1 MSFIHSN
8 RCIRLTVV
16 VLAILGIAGCVSGD
30 MSDLEKQVSKIMS
43 KPGGRLEPLPEIK
56 PYEAYV
62 YESGKSGARN
72 PFKRFYVVEQSLAIE
87 ESEGPVDDGLTEE
100 MRNEI
105 QNRNREELEGF
116 ELDSIKMV
124 GTLQNEDNHW
134 GIVLDPGGIVHRV
147 KTGNYIGL
155 NIGKIT
161 SIQEEQIEVRE
172 IIKDNSGRYGERK
185 ALLPLQSKCFKLNKR
200 HDNNNQI

>member
-62 YESGKSGARN
+62 YESGKSEARN

-105 QNRNREELEGF
+105 QNRNREELERF

-134 GIVLDPGGIVHRV
+134 GILLDPGGIVHRV

-185 ALLPLQSKCFKLNKR
+185 ALLPLTE
-200 HDNNNQI
+200 

>member
-8 RCIRLTVV
+8 RYIRLTIVP
-16 VLAILGIAGCVSGD
+16 LAILSIAGCVSGD
-30 MSDLEKQVSKIMS
+30 MSDLEKQVSEIMS

-134 GIVLDPGGIVHRV
+134 GIVLDPDGIVHRV
-147 KTGNYIGL
+147 KSGNYIGL

-161 SIQEEQIEVRE
+161 SIEEEQIEVRE
-172 IIKDNSGRYGERK
+172 IIKDNSGRYGERQ
-185 ALLPLQSKCFKLNKR
+185 ALLPL
-200 HDNNNQI
+200 IE

>member
-1 MSFIHSN
+1 MSFIHLN
-8 RCIRLTVV
+8 RRIRLTIV

-62 YESGKSGARN
+62 YESGKSEARN

-134 GIVLDPGGIVHRV
+134 GIVIDPDGIVHRV

-172 IIKDNSGRYGERK
+172 IIKDNSGRYGERQ
-185 ALLPLQSKCFKLNKR
+185 ALLPLTE
-200 HDNNNQI
+200 

>member
-8 RCIRLTVV
+8 RYIRLTIV

-62 YESGKSGARN
+62 YESGKSMARN

-100 MRNEI
+100 MRSEI

-124 GTLQNEDNHW
+124 GTLQNEDNNW
-134 GIVLDPGGIVHRV
+134 GIVIDPDGIVHRV

-161 SIQEEQIEVRE
+161 SVQEEQIEVRE
-172 IIKDNSGRYGERK
+172 IMKDNSGRYEERK
-185 ALLPLQSKCFKLNKR
+185 ALLPLTE
-200 HDNNNQI
+200 

>member
-1 MSFIHSN
+1 MSFIHLN
-8 RCIRLTVV
+8 RYIRLTIVL
-16 VLAILGIAGCVSGD
+16 LAILGIAGCVSGD
-30 MSDLEKQVSKIMS
+30 MSNLEKQVSMIMS

-62 YESGKSGARN
+62 YESGKSMARN

-100 MRNEI
+100 MRSEI

-124 GTLQNEDNHW
+124 GTLQNEDNNW
-134 GIVLDPGGIVHRV
+134 GIVIDPGGIVHRV

-161 SIQEEQIEVRE
+161 SVQEEQIEVRE
-172 IIKDNSGRYGERK
+172 IMKDNSGRYEERK
-185 ALLPLQSKCFKLNKR
+185 ALLPLTE
-200 HDNNNQI
+200 

>member
-8 RCIRLTVV
+8 RYIRLTIV

-62 YESGKSGARN
+62 YESGKSEARN

-105 QNRNREELEGF
+105 QNRNREELERF

-185 ALLPLQSKCFKLNKR
+185 ALLPLTE
-200 HDNNNQI
+200 

>member
-62 YESGKSGARN
+62 YESGKLEARN

-105 QNRNREELEGF
+105 QNRNREELERF

-161 SIQEEQIEVRE
+161 SIEEEQIEVRE

-185 ALLPLQSKCFKLNKR
+185 ALLPLTE
-200 HDNNNQI
+200 

>member
-8 RCIRLTVV
+8 SRYIRLTIVL
-16 VLAILGIAGCVSGD
+16 LAILGIAGCVSGD
-30 MSDLEKQVSKIMS
+30 MSDLKKQVSEIMS

-62 YESGKSGARN
+62 YESGKLEARN

-87 ESEGPVDDGLTEE
+87 KSEGPVDDGLTEE

-116 ELDSIKMV
+116 ELDSIRMV
-124 GTLQNEDNHW
+124 GTLQSEDNHW
-134 GIVLDPGGIVHRV
+134 GIVIVPGGVVHRV

-161 SIQEEQIEVRE
+161 SIEEEQIEVRE

-185 ALLPLQSKCFKLNKR
+185 ALLPLTE
-200 HDNNNQI
+200 

>member
-8 RCIRLTVV
+8 RYIRLTIVL
-16 VLAILGIAGCVSGD
+16 LAILGVAGCVSGD

-62 YESGKSGARN
+62 YESGKLGARN

-105 QNRNREELEGF
+105 QNRNREELERF

-134 GIVLDPGGIVHRV
+134 GIVIDPDGIVHRV

-185 ALLPLQSKCFKLNKR
+185 ALLPLTE
-200 HDNNNQI
+200 

>member
-8 RCIRLTVV
+8 RYIRLTIV

-62 YESGKSGARN
+62 YESGKLGARN

-87 ESEGPVDDGLTEE
+87 KSEGPVDDGLTEE

-124 GTLQNEDNHW
+124 GTLQSEDNHW
-134 GIVLDPGGIVHRV
+134 GIVLDPGGVVHRV

-155 NIGKIT
+155 NRGKIT
-161 SIQEEQIEVRE
+161 SIEEEQIEVRE

-185 ALLPLQSKCFKLNKR
+185 ALLPLTE
-200 HDNNNQI
+200 

>member
-8 RCIRLTVV
+8 RYIRLTIV
-16 VLAILGIAGCVSGD
+16 VLAILGVAGCVSSD

-62 YESGKSGARN
+62 YESGKSEARN

-124 GTLQNEDNHW
+124 GTLQSEDNHW
-134 GIVLDPGGIVHRV
+134 GIVLDPGGVVHRV

-161 SIQEEQIEVRE
+161 SIEEEQIEVRE

-185 ALLPLQSKCFKLNKR
+185 ALLPLTE
-200 HDNNNQI
+200 

>member
-30 MSDLEKQVSKIMS
+30 MSDLEKQVSEIMS

-72 PFKRFYVVEQSLAIE
+72 PFKRFYIVEQSLAIE

-161 SIQEEQIEVRE
+161 SIEEEQIEVRE

-185 ALLPLQSKCFKLNKR
+185 ALLPLTE
-200 HDNNNQI
+200 

>member
-8 RCIRLTVV
+8 RYIRLTIVL
-16 VLAILGIAGCVSGD
+16 LAILGVAGCVSGD

-62 YESGKSGARN
+62 YESGKSEARN

-105 QNRNREELEGF
+105 QNRNREELERF

-161 SIQEEQIEVRE
+161 SIEEEQIEVRE
-172 IIKDNSGRYGERK
+172 IIKDNSGRYGERQ
-185 ALLPLQSKCFKLNKR
+185 ALLPLTE
-200 HDNNNQI
+200 

>member
-30 MSDLEKQVSKIMS
+30 MSDLEKQVSEIMS

-62 YESGKSGARN
+62 YESGKSEARN

-105 QNRNREELEGF
+105 QNRNREELERF

-161 SIQEEQIEVRE
+161 SIDEEQIEVRE

-185 ALLPLQSKCFKLNKR
+185 ALLPLTE
-200 HDNNNQI
+200 

>member
-16 VLAILGIAGCVSGD
+16 VLAILGIAGCVSDD

-105 QNRNREELEGF
+105 QNRNREELERF

-161 SIQEEQIEVRE
+161 SIEEEQIEVRE

-185 ALLPLQSKCFKLNKR
+185 ALLPLTE
-200 HDNNNQI
+200 

>member
-8 RCIRLTVV
+8 RYIRLTII
-16 VLAILGIAGCVSGD
+16 VLAILGIAGCVSND

-134 GIVLDPGGIVHRV
+134 GIVIDPGGIVHRV

-161 SIQEEQIEVRE
+161 SIEEEQIEVRE

-185 ALLPLQSKCFKLNKR
+185 ALLPLTE
-200 HDNNNQI
+200 

>member
-8 RCIRLTVV
+8 RYIRLTIIL
-16 VLAILGIAGCVSGD
+16 LAILGVAGCVSSD

-62 YESGKSGARN
+62 YESGKSEARN

-100 MRNEI
+100 MKNEI

-185 ALLPLQSKCFKLNKR
+185 ALLPL
-200 HDNNNQI
+200 IE

>member
-8 RCIRLTVV
+8 RYIRLTVV

-30 MSDLEKQVSKIMS
+30 MSDLEKQVSEIMS

-62 YESGKSGARN
+62 YESGKSEARN

-100 MRNEI
+100 MKNEI

-161 SIQEEQIEVRE
+161 SIEEEQIEVRE
-172 IIKDNSGRYGERK
+172 IIKDNSGRYGERQ
-185 ALLPLQSKCFKLNKR
+185 ALLPLTE
-200 HDNNNQI
+200 

>member
-30 MSDLEKQVSKIMS
+30 MSDLEKQVSEIMS

-62 YESGKSGARN
+62 YESGKSEARN

-105 QNRNREELEGF
+105 QNRNREELERF

-161 SIQEEQIEVRE
+161 SIEEDQIEV
-172 IIKDNSGRYGERK
+172 IFPI
-185 ALLPLQSKCFKLNKR
+185 FKR
-200 HDNNNQI
+200 M

>member
-8 RCIRLTVV
+8 RYIRLTIVP
-16 VLAILGIAGCVSGD
+16 LAILGIAGCVSGD

-124 GTLQNEDNHW
+124 GTLQSEDNHW
-134 GIVLDPGGIVHRV
+134 GIVIDPDGVVHRV

-161 SIQEEQIEVRE
+161 SIEEEQIEVRE

-185 ALLPLQSKCFKLNKR
+185 ALLPLTE
-200 HDNNNQI
+200 

>member
-8 RCIRLTVV
+8 RYIRLTIV

-30 MSDLEKQVSKIMS
+30 MSDLKKQVSEIMS

-62 YESGKSGARN
+62 YESGKLGARN

-124 GTLQNEDNHW
+124 GTLQSEDNHW
-134 GIVLDPGGIVHRV
+134 GIVIDPGGVVHRV

-161 SIQEEQIEVRE
+161 SIEEEQIEVRE

-185 ALLPLQSKCFKLNKR
+185 ALLPLTE
-200 HDNNNQI
+200 

>member
-1 MSFIHSN
+1 MSFIHSS
-8 RCIRLTVV
+8 RYIRLTIV

-62 YESGKSGARN
+62 YESGKLEARN

-116 ELDSIKMV
+116 ELDSIRMV
-124 GTLQNEDNHW
+124 GTLQSEDNHW
-134 GIVLDPGGIVHRV
+134 GIVIDPSGVVHRV

-161 SIQEEQIEVRE
+161 SIEEEQIEVRE

-185 ALLPLQSKCFKLNKR
+185 ALLPLTE
-200 HDNNNQI
+200 

>member
-8 RCIRLTVV
+8 RYIRLTIIL
-16 VLAILGIAGCVSGD
+16 LAILGVAGCVSSD

-100 MRNEI
+100 MKNEI

-185 ALLPLQSKCFKLNKR
+185 ALLPL
-200 HDNNNQI
+200 IE

>member
-8 RCIRLTVV
+8 RYIRLTIV

-62 YESGKSGARN
+62 YESGKSMARN

-100 MRNEI
+100 MRSEI

-124 GTLQNEDNHW
+124 GTLQNEDNNW
-134 GIVLDPGGIVHRV
+134 GIVIDPGGIVHRV

-161 SIQEEQIEVRE
+161 SVQEEQIEVRE
-172 IIKDNSGRYGERK
+172 IMKDNSGRYEERK
-185 ALLPLQSKCFKLNKR
+185 ALLPLTE
-200 HDNNNQI
+200 

>member
-8 RCIRLTVV
+8 RYIRLTIVL
-16 VLAILGIAGCVSGD
+16 LAILGVAGCVSGD

-62 YESGKSGARN
+62 YESGKLGAHN

-100 MRNEI
+100 MRSEI

-124 GTLQNEDNHW
+124 GTLQNEDNNW
-134 GIVLDPGGIVHRV
+134 GIVIDPDGIVHRV

-161 SIQEEQIEVRE
+161 SVQEEQIEVRE
-172 IIKDNSGRYGERK
+172 IMKDNSGRYEERK
-185 ALLPLQSKCFKLNKR
+185 ALLPLTE
-200 HDNNNQI
+200 

>member
-8 RCIRLTVV
+8 RYIRLTIV
-16 VLAILGIAGCVSGD
+16 VLAILGITGCVSGD

-161 SIQEEQIEVRE
+161 SIEEEQIEVRE
-172 IIKDNSGRYGERK
+172 IIKDNSGRYGERQ
-185 ALLPLQSKCFKLNKR
+185 ALLPL
-200 HDNNNQI
+200 IE

>member
-8 RCIRLTVV
+8 RYIRLTIV
-16 VLAILGIAGCVSGD
+16 VLAILGITGCVSGD

-100 MRNEI
+100 MRSEI

-134 GIVLDPGGIVHRV
+134 GIVLDPDGIVHRV
-147 KTGNYIGL
+147 KSGNYIGL

-185 ALLPLQSKCFKLNKR
+185 ALLPLTE
-200 HDNNNQI
+200 

>member
-8 RCIRLTVV
+8 RYIRLTIIL
-16 VLAILGIAGCVSGD
+16 LAILGVAGCVSSD

-161 SIQEEQIEVRE
+161 SIEEEQIEVRE

-185 ALLPLQSKCFKLNKR
+185 ALLPLTE
-200 HDNNNQI
+200 

>member
-8 RCIRLTVV
+8 RYIRLTVV
-16 VLAILGIAGCVSGD
+16 VLAILGIAGCVSSD

-62 YESGKSGARN
+62 YESGKSEARN

-105 QNRNREELEGF
+105 QNRNREELERF
-116 ELDSIKMV
+116 ELDSIRMV

-161 SIQEEQIEVRE
+161 SIEEEQIEVRE

-185 ALLPLQSKCFKLNKR
+185 ALLPLTE
-200 HDNNNQI
+200 

>member
-8 RCIRLTVV
+8 RYIRLTIV

-30 MSDLEKQVSKIMS
+30 MSDLEKQVSMIMS

-62 YESGKSGARN
+62 YESGKSMARN

-100 MRNEI
+100 MRSEI

-124 GTLQNEDNHW
+124 GTLQNEDNNW
-134 GIVLDPGGIVHRV
+134 GIVIDPDGIVHRV

-161 SIQEEQIEVRE
+161 SIEEEQIEVRE

-185 ALLPLQSKCFKLNKR
+185 ALLPLTE
-200 HDNNNQI
+200 

>member
-8 RCIRLTVV
+8 RYIRLTIVL
-16 VLAILGIAGCVSGD
+16 LAILGVAGCVSGD

-161 SIQEEQIEVRE
+161 SIEEEQIEVRE

-185 ALLPLQSKCFKLNKR
+185 ALLPLTE
-200 HDNNNQI
+200 